1 MSLRCGIIGLPNV
14 GKSTIFNALTRC
26 ASLVASYPF
35 TTIQP
40 NVGRVPVPDKRLK
53 QIAGLTHH
61 EKVTPATI
69 EFVDIAGLVDGAS
82 RGEGLGNQFLANIRE
97 VDVLIHVIRCFK
109 NDNVTHVYPS
119 MDPEQDIGV
128 VNTELILADLEIL
141 ERRIAKVKRQSKSGA
156 KQELVVLKVCEKLY
170 EGLGRGLWASHID
183 LELEEKRLSR
193 ELFLLTSKPVIYVSN
208 VDENELQNKVYSEA
222 IEKVSKA
229 TNGPWFAICGDVESE
244 IKELKEEE
252 QLEFLLSLGLRESGL
267 DKLVKMAYQLLG
279 LVTFYTIVG
288 TELRAWSVLS
298 KTSASICAGKVHS
311 DMEQGFIKAEVIAFD
326 DFMRVGSI
334 AKTKAEGLIRLE
346 GKDYIVQDGDILRF
360 RFNL

>member
-1 MSLRCGIIGLPNV
+1 MSLKCGIIGLPNV

-26 ASLVASYPF
+26 TSLVAGYPF

-40 NVGRVPVPDKRLK
+40 NVGIAPVPDKRLK

-82 RGEGLGNQFLANIRE
+82 RGEGLGNQFLANIRS
-97 VDVLIHVIRCFK
+97 VDVLMHVIRCFK

-119 MDPEQDIGV
+119 MDPERDIGV
-128 VNTELILADLEIL
+128 INTELILADLEIL
-141 ERRIAKVKRQSKSGA
+141 ERRIAKGKRESKSGS
-156 KQELVVLKVCEKLY
+156 KQQLAVYEKLY
-170 EGLGRGLWASHID
+170 EGLSRGLWASHID
-183 LELEEKRLSR
+183 LEPEEKRLSG
-193 ELFLLTSKPVIYVSN
+193 ELFLLTLKPVIYVSN

-222 IEKVSKA
+222 IEKVSEA
-229 TNGPWFAICGDVESE
+229 TNAPWAAICGDVESE
-244 IKELKEEE
+244 IKELREEE

-288 TELRAWSVLS
+288 TELRAWPVLAG
-298 KTSASICAGKVHS
+298 TSAPTCAGEVHS
-311 DMEQGFIKAEVIAFD
+311 DMERGFIKAEVIAFD
-326 DFMRVGSI
+326 DFMRVGSM
-334 AKTKAEGLIRLE
+334 AKAKAEGLIRLE
-346 GKDYIVQDGDILRF
+346 GKDYIVQDGDILHF